1 MPRRAKGE
9 RFTISVVAEM
19 FEIHP
24 QTLRMYER
32 EGLIAPSRSSGKTRL
47 YSRED
52 IERLEVILTLTREMG
67 VNLAGVDVIMEL
79 REKLVAAMNRVGELE
94 ELLESDAL
102 RELRDQMEHATA
114 DMKALIP
121 ARGGQLIRL
130 RRRGT

>member
-1 MPRRAKGE
+1 MPRRAKDE

-19 FEIHP
+19 FDIHP

-32 EGLIAPSRSSGKTRL
+32 EGLIEPSRSSGKTRL
-47 YSRED
+47 YSRGD

-79 REKLVAAMNRVGELE
+79 REKLMAAMNRVGELE

-121 ARGGQLIRL
+121 ARGGHLIRL
-130 RRRGT
+130 QRRKT